1 MDGLLILLVIITAG
15 YACFTLFFLT
25 GLWRL
30 NRRPPVPTPPSWPT
44 VSVIVAARNEEL
56 TLPHLLRDLTH
67 QDYPTDR
74 LEIVVVNDRSND
86 GTPGIMEQFQR
97 QYPQVHGLH
106 ITESNPSMT
115 PKKYALTKALEV
127 ATGKIILTTDADCR
141 VKATWVTSMV
151 REFTP
156 DTGIVVGFSAIDT
169 SKSSFFVR
177 YQAVDFLGLMAANA
191 GAIGWGRNWS
201 GSGQNLAYRRKNFE
215 AIHGFQPVAQQVSG
229 DDMYLVQAIS
239 RQARLRFNA
248 NPESFVTTTPVPR
261 LGTFLAQHIRW
272 ASNSRKALH
281 SDPLFLAFLV
291 TAFLCNTL
299 LLFGFVFHAW
309 WPWVMIP
316 FGVKFVLDALVIFTG
331 AQRFDQMV
339 DPAVYC
345 VWNVAQPVYIPLVG
359 LLGLAGKFKWK

>member
-1 MDGLLILLVIITAG
+1 MDGLLILLVIVTAG

-30 NRRPPVPTPPSWPT
+30 NRPSAPAPSSWPT
-44 VSVIVAARNEEL
+44 VSVIIAARNEER
-56 TLPHLLRDLTH
+56 TLPHLLHDLLQ
-67 QDYPTDR
+67 QDYPSDR
-74 LEIVVVNDRSND
+74 LEIVVADDRSTD
-86 GTPGIMEQFQR
+86 GTPNIIDEIQQQF
-97 QYPQVHGLH
+97 PQVRGLH
-106 ITESNPSMT
+106 ITKSNPSMT

-127 ATGKIILTTDADCR
+127 ATGEIILATDADCR
-141 VKATWVTSMV
+141 VKPTWVSSMV
-151 REFTP
+151 KEFTP

-169 SKSSFFVR
+169 TQKSFFVR

-215 AIHGFQPVAQQVSG
+215 AIHGFLPVAHQVSG

-239 RQARLRFNA
+239 RQARLRFNV
-248 NPESFVTTTPVPR
+248 NPESFVTTAPVPR
-261 LGTFLAQHIRW
+261 VTTFLAQHIRW

-281 SDPLFLAFLV
+281 SDPLFLTFLV

-299 LLFGFVFHAW
+299 LLFGLVFHNW
-309 WPWVMIP
+309 WPWVTIS
-316 FGVKFVLDALVIFTG
+316 FGVKFTLDALVVFTG
-331 AQRFDQMV
+331 AQRFDQTV
-339 DPAVYC
+339 DPAAYC
-345 VWNVAQPVYIPLVG
+345 AWNVAQPVYIPLVG

>member
-1 MDGLLILLVIITAG
+1 MDGLLILLVIIIAG

-30 NRRPPVPTPPSWPT
+30 NRSAAPTLSVWPS
-44 VSVIVAARNEEL
+44 VSVIVAARNEEQ
-56 TLPHLLRDLTH
+56 TLPNLLQDLTQ
-67 QDYPTDR
+67 QDYPVDR
-74 LEIVVVNDRSND
+74 LEIIVVDDRSTD
-86 GTPGIMEQFQR
+86 GTLRIMKKYQQ
-97 QYPQVHGLH
+97 QYSQVHGLQ
-106 ITESNPSMT
+106 IKATNPTMT
-115 PKKYALTKALEV
+115 PKKYALTQALKV
-127 ATGKIILTTDADCR
+127 ATGEIILATDADCR
-141 VKATWVTSMV
+141 VKPTWVTSMV
-151 REFTP
+151 KEFTP

-169 SKSSFFVR
+169 TQNSFFVR
-177 YQAVDFLGLMAANA
+177 YQAVDFLALMAANA

-239 RQARLRFNA
+239 RQARLRFNT
-248 NPESFVTTTPVPR
+248 NPQSFVTTAPVSR
-261 LGTFLAQHIRW
+261 VRTFLTQHIRW
-272 ASNSRKALH
+272 ASNSRKAIH

-299 LLFGFVFHAW
+299 LLFGFVFHGW
-309 WPWVMIP
+309 WPWVIIP
-316 FGVKFVLDALVIFTG
+316 FGVKFILDALVIFTG
-331 AQRFDQMV
+331 AQRFDQTV

-345 VWNVAQPVYIPLVG
+345 VWNAAQPVYIPLVG